1 MTVVASQEGARRPH
15 LQLVSEESL
24 ASVYDIRQAPSAR
37 RRRELLRNDD
47 PSMRRRPVVA
57 TRSSIAAT
65 GIAVGAGLALQTQPY
80 DGPTRVVSVAS
91 GDSVWSLAQGVSTT
105 RPLKDVVND
114 IEELNDVQG
123 ALQVGQEVRVP
134 TR

>member
-1 MTVVASQEGARRPH
+1 MTFVRRHRLDVAVSSFAMMILRCVVARLSLRRLLSGA
-15 LQLVSEESL
+15 L
-24 ASVYDIRQAPSAR
+24 AF
-37 RRRELLRNDD
+37 
-47 PSMRRRPVVA
+47 
-57 TRSSIAAT
+57 IAAT
-65 GIAVGAGLALQTQPY
+65 GIAVGAGLAFQTQPY

-114 IEELNDVQG
+114 IKELNDVQG

>member
-57 TRSSIAAT
+57 TRSSL
-65 GIAVGAGLALQTQPY
+65 GLRRLTQKPHGSDHRKAEFAKQDPHQLQFP
-80 DGPTRVVSVAS
+80 
-91 GDSVWSLAQGVSTT
+91 
-105 RPLKDVVND
+105 
-114 IEELNDVQG
+114 
-123 ALQVGQEVRVP
+123 
-134 TR
+134 

>member
-1 MTVVASQEGARRPH
+1 M
-15 LQLVSEESL
+15 
-24 ASVYDIRQAPSAR
+24 
-37 RRRELLRNDD
+37 
-47 PSMRRRPVVA
+47 
-57 TRSSIAAT
+57 
-65 GIAVGAGLALQTQPY
+65 
-80 DGPTRVVSVAS
+80 VSVAS

-123 ALQVGQEVRVP
+123 ALHVGQEVRVP